1 MSKRGRWKLSWNWC
15 PTRLLRCLQVQPAE
29 VYTPVGDTLLVSN
42 GLKGNG
48 HFKDIPVV
56 IALHLRAPLV
66 VPTEVYLRAFVH
78 DTIPLGAGCVGAKG
92 ESVGLIV
99 KRVNEHK
106 KVVVVTKRE
115 IPLQRF
121 DDVPAWQLM
130 KALRNQVE
138 VVVVISHP
146 HIGTNFCLTCVH
158 RKDHV
163 KVCRHFRVKPGLFV
177 HHAVYTER

>member
-1 MSKRGRWKLSWNWC
+1 PAKLVLKFPGRIVFKIARDATQGVGNQRDVCAGLRGRFISGKRARMSKRGRWKLSWNWC

-106 KVVVVTKRE
+106 
-115 IPLQRF
+115 
-121 DDVPAWQLM
+121 
-130 KALRNQVE
+130 
-138 VVVVISHP
+138 
-146 HIGTNFCLTCVH
+146 
-158 RKDHV
+158 
-163 KVCRHFRVKPGLFV
+163 
-177 HHAVYTER
+177 